1 MIVVPTGRRAGVAV
15 VIDPGLSL
23 GEDPR
28 PFVLTI
34 DRQVRRLGTVDFPVP
49 PQVLDR
55 VRIPRSFSPR
65 SANSRRE
72 LAALLRTRT
81 DGMEIARPGRRARA
95 HDEDAELAQLR
106 AQMRAHPC
114 HGCSDREQH
123 ARWAERAHR
132 LRTETAGL
140 QRRLEG
146 RTNSIARQFDRICEV
161 LMELGY
167 LTGPVDTPTV
177 TEAGTQ
183 LSRIYGESDLLAMQ
197 CLRQGLWDSLSP
209 PELAAACSALVYES
223 RGSCGAGGSAAARAC
238 GHRRDAGRDDADLG
252 DPRGA
257 RAPPWAAAPPGSRT
271 SGSPGRS
278 TGGPRVARCAP
289 SWTARS

>member
-1 MIVVPTGRRAGVAV
+1 M
-15 VIDPGLSL
+15 
-23 GEDPR
+23 
-28 PFVLTI
+28 
-34 DRQVRRLGTVDFPVP
+34 P

-81 DGMEIARPGRRARA
+81 DGHGHRRGPGGARGA

-114 HGCSDREQH
+114 HGCADREQH
-123 ARWAERAHR
+123 ARWAERAQR

-146 RTNSIARQFDRICEV
+146 ADQLHRPAVRPHLRACSWSC
-161 LMELGY
+161 GY
-167 LTGPVDTPTV
+167 LTGPVDTPKV
-177 TEAGTQ
+177 TDAGKQ

-197 CLRQGLWDSLSP
+197 CLRTGLWDALSAA
-209 PELAAACSALVYES
+209 ELAAACSALVYES
-223 RGSCGAGGSAAARAC
+223 RGSSEPG
-238 GHRRDAGRDDADLG
+238 
-252 DPRGA
+252 
-257 RAPPWAAAPPGSRT
+257 AAPPRVPGAIHSTLDETMQSGEPSRSWSGATGCRPPASRT
-271 SGSPGRS
+271 SGSRGRS
-278 TGGPRVARCAP
+278 TGGPRGGRCAR
-289 SWTARS
+289 SSTARS